1 MAADSVLSTSQ
12 VTKNRW
18 SLEALE
24 ESKLARV
31 VLGFLLALAAVI
43 IVVVIM
49 ASFTGHFT
57 NVVKLDSELPTG
69 SNAVVIG
76 APVEYL
82 YVTVGKVAS
91 EGRAPDGNVGVKLDL
106 YPSKMKEVPANVQSQ
121 VEPLSIFGNQ
131 YVALTLPVNA
141 KSSAKPLTAGD
152 YIPPYT
158 AAPATSLQGSVTQ
171 IYDLLN
177 AVHPADL
184 DTALTAIATALN
196 GQGTTFG
203 QSLDEGSLY
212 LKGIDP
218 HLQTLNQDIQLLSPV
233 SQAGTAAT
241 PDVLGILSNSTV
253 TGQTITSE
261 TAQLHQLL
269 TQGTTAVSQLTGVLD
284 DTESS
289 FPALINGS
297 APLLQDVANNPKF
310 LAETL
315 AGLQE
320 WATAWAQSKGSGPYL
335 SVNAV
340 LPVQNISDAVD
351 AALGYQVQSSL
362 AGALG
367 AAFNPT
373 TYTSADCPQYPGES
387 NPYCSGGSPAGAAT
401 PGASAAA
408 VAAYV
413 APRNSTG
420 ATPAASTAAASTAAA
435 SASDPA
441 GATNPFAEELQAAQ
455 SIAAALN
462 GGNPS
467 VSPAMATIYLMPLL
481 TSMSGSP

>member
-158 AAPATSLQGSVTQ
+158 AAPATSQ

-408 VAAYV
+408 VAASV

-441 GATNPFAEELQAAQ
+441 GATNPFA
-455 SIAAALN
+455 ALN